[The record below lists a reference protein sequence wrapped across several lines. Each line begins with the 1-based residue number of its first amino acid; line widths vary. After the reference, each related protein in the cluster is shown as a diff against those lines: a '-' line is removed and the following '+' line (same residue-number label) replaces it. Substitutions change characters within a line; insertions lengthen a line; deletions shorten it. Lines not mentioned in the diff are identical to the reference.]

1 MLFLFKINA
10 MTEDYKKDTVIAK
23 FMGAAIVSE
32 NTMNPMIR
40 KWECKDLPFLNGKF
54 INGHELKFGQD
65 LYWIL
70 PVIRKIDY
78 YEFINTPIKEI
89 RDKCYEAII
98 ALK

>member
-1 MLFLFKINA
+1 MS
-10 MTEDYKKDTVIAK
+10 EDYKKDVVIAK

-32 NTMNPMIR
+32 STMNPLIR
-40 KWECKDLPFLNGKF
+40 KWECKSLPFLNGRF
-54 INGHELKFGQD
+54 ISGHELKFAKD

-70 PVIRKIDY
+70 PVIQKINY
-78 YEFINTPIKEI
+78 YEFINTPITEM